1 MHVYLSFI
9 ERLIMD
15 ILINPALR
23 NYGNQ
28 RLIVIFILWTTLIAQ
43 RLLLIINYKYRFIN
57 RTNHHDRSIIYT
69 ILVDF

>member
-1 MHVYLSFI
+1 MHVYLSLI

-28 RLIVIFILWTTLIAQ
+28 RLIVIFIFWTILIAQ
-43 RLLLIINYKYRFIN
+43 RLLLIINYKYRLISP
-57 RTNHHDRSIIYT
+57 TNHHDRSNIYT
-69 ILVDF
+69 ILVYI